1 MMVPFHV
8 GPAIYGFFPCLY
20 DLVPR
25 GGVTLDRQAVA
36 GGDRD
41 HRGVGHPGGG
51 GDLPPRQLPEN
62 GVHDRRL
69 PLGGRRLP
77 GPGGGCHPG
86 QRVRAAHAAIS
97 ARRAPMVVHRTCPVG
112 TASGSPSPPVPTWT
126 PSKITTGSSSPTAPW
141 ASM

>member
-1 MMVPFHV
+1 RFHFHFRSPFPVCDLV
-8 GPAIYGFFPCLY
+8 GRPDDP
-20 DLVPR
+20 VPR

-51 GDLPPRQLPEN
+51 GDLPQRYLCED
-62 GVHDRRL
+62 GVHNRRF
-69 PLGGRRLP
+69 PLGGRCVP

-86 QRVRAAHAAIS
+86 QRVRAAHAPTS

-112 TASGSPSPPVPTWT
+112 TASGSPSPPVPTRT
-126 PSKITTGSSSPTAPW
+126 PSKTTTGSSATTTP
-141 ASM
+141 